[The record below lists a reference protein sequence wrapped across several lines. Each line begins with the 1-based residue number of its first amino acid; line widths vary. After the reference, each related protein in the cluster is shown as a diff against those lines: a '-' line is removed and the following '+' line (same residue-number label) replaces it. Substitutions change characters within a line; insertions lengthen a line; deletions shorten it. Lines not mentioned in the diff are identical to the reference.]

1 MRKAEI
7 FQGNGI
13 YFFNGNGEINFCL
26 SERLFYKNI
35 KKIPW
40 QGGTIAFF
48 FI

>member
-26 SERLFYKNI
+26 KWRLVSL
-35 KKIPW
+35 PLGE
-40 QGGTIAFF
+40 GGPLAVDEVD
-48 FI
+48 